1 MNVRMRA
8 SYSDNRMPRCEETLL
23 MAAAAEPDH
32 NRHRR
37 PLAAQDSDGN
47 ASRTRIDR
55 TCKTTI
61 LWTHDSLNVDTT
73 GAQPGTPGV
82 VASGAVGH
90 EPKASSRIG
99 ASSCMRATG
108 VCTGVSP
115 WTNPRP

>member
-32 NRHRR
+32 NRHKR

-61 LWTHDSLNVDTT
+61 LWTTRFVERGHNWRTT
-73 GAQPGTPGV
+73 RHARSRRFRCCRSRAEGLEQNRRELV
-82 VASGAVGH
+82 HASD
-90 EPKASSRIG
+90 
-99 ASSCMRATG
+99 
-108 VCTGVSP
+108 
-115 WTNPRP
+115 